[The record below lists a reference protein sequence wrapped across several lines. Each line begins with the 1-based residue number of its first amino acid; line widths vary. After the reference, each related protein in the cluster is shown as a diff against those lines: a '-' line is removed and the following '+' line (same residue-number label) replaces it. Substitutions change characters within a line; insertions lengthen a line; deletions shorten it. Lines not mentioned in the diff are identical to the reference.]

1 LSLSQVKLSFALL
14 YRVSPAAIIK
24 VYFNAIR
31 EIIMAE
37 RKERKGQAK
46 MSPVSE
52 IPMLELDLRTRA
64 SNIMEVKAALSP
76 YSFRQ
81 YKTLG
86 NCIEDLNIPRIPNV
100 PTTGVTELEY
110 NEMVKRR
117 VQKKETREQE
127 LVHLYGV
134 VLGCL
139 SVTSR
144 ERVIHTQEFETI
156 RATNNGF
163 ELWTLVYKLHCSGN
177 ASTSIIARKNQA
189 ERDYV
194 NCIQRESETLSEFY
208 DRFRAAV
215 RVVEQHNIGADG
227 KPTSPEPKS
236 AAVRFI
242 TNLHFHQFGE
252 LQRLLHN
259 AGIYPE
265 TLPEALERAGTYTPL
280 IRAPRQDRVQ
290 HGSTVFQASK
300 RGAKKSEATAPEAER
315 EGKPTFKGKCFTCG
329 KVGHRKSDCRSK
341 PPANRRHEGRR
352 DEQKAAFQV
361 IFDSESDDE
370 KTNFTVMTGT
380 RKRINFDE
388 HDLILDSGAQI
399 SVVKSPMMLK
409 NIRKT
414 NPITVY
420 GMNNTG
426 KGIRCDTIGDVLHV
440 ATWRCYWFSFRCEGK
455 TLLKQQEREYLM

>member
-1 LSLSQVKLSFALL
+1 
-14 YRVSPAAIIK
+14 VSPAAIIK

-163 ELWTLVYKLHCSGN
+163 EIWTLVYKLDGLG
-177 ASTSIIARKNQA
+177 ARAVISNGPSSSVRTHLHLHTFQFEEAKSSNDTT
-189 ERDYV
+189 ERM
-194 NCIQRESETLSEFY
+194 E
-208 DRFRAAV
+208 
-215 RVVEQHNIGADG
+215 
-227 KPTSPEPKS
+227 
-236 AAVRFI
+236 
-242 TNLHFHQFGE
+242 
-252 LQRLLHN
+252 
-259 AGIYPE
+259 
-265 TLPEALERAGTYTPL
+265 
-280 IRAPRQDRVQ
+280 
-290 HGSTVFQASK
+290 
-300 RGAKKSEATAPEAER
+300 
-315 EGKPTFKGKCFTCG
+315 
-329 KVGHRKSDCRSK
+329 
-341 PPANRRHEGRR
+341 
-352 DEQKAAFQV
+352 
-361 IFDSESDDE
+361 
-370 KTNFTVMTGT
+370 
-380 RKRINFDE
+380 
-388 HDLILDSGAQI
+388 
-399 SVVKSPMMLK
+399 
-409 NIRKT
+409 
-414 NPITVY
+414 
-420 GMNNTG
+420 
-426 KGIRCDTIGDVLHV
+426 
-440 ATWRCYWFSFRCEGK
+440 
-455 TLLKQQEREYLM
+455 